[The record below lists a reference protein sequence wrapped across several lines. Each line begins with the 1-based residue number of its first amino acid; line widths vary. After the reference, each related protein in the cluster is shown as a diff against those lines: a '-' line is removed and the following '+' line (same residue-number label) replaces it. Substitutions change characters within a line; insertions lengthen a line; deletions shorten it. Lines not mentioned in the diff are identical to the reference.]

1 MSQRQGDSDEKTVS
15 IRALSAPLPWAP
27 NVRTPPFSPLSRA
40 GKKTLSRIYP
50 RVLDLTQNASP
61 ICCKAFSSRA
71 PGFRGSAPA
80 ARGAQAPASTCLV
93 RSIGLLGIS
102 VGSSV
107 SLCTVGIAFLGCL
120 SFLLEAAVECI
131 RTRLSGRPRRL
142 IGPFAHE
149 TSSKAIVLDVGRT
162 YLDDHVRRL
171 RPWRVDGENGS
182 MAKLL
187 RMADP
192 VHLAVVSACPG
203 AELRERRTR

>member
-1 MSQRQGDSDEKTVS
+1 M
-15 IRALSAPLPWAP
+15 APGIFYVGQKLPWP
-27 NVRTPPFSPLSRA
+27 DHQNELH
-40 GKKTLSRIYP
+40 GL
-50 RVLDLTQNASP
+50 VLFCHGSNASP